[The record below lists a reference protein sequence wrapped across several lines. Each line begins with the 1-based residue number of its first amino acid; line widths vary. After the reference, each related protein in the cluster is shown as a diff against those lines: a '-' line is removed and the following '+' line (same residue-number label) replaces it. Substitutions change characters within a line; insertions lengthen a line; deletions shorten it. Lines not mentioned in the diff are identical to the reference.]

1 MTHKLALVIGVTGQ
15 DGAYLAKLLLE
26 KNYQVIGTSRSL
38 SQPFLNLLLLEIK
51 DKLQLVPLAVANFK
65 EVFAIINKYQPT
77 EIYNLSGQTSLG
89 LSFEKPTETYESI
102 STGTFNILESIRQ
115 LKSAARFFN
124 AGSSE
129 CFGNTHGQRANDQT
143 PFQPGSP
150 YAVAKASATDLTR
163 VYRDSYGLHSNT
175 GILFNHESPLRP
187 ERFVTQ
193 KIIHGAA
200 KVKMQIAKNL
210 KLGNLNISRDWGWA
224 PEYVEAMWLMLQQEN
239 PGDYVLATGKTVSLE
254 YFVEKAFAY
263 FDLDWKQFVETQ
275 STLLRPF
282 DIPESF
288 ADVTKAYEVLNWK
301 AQYQVENVIEMM
313 CKETIIEC
321 NFEKS

>member
-1 MTHKLALVIGVTGQ
+1 
-15 DGAYLAKLLLE
+15 
-26 KNYQVIGTSRSL
+26 
-38 SQPFLNLLLLEIK
+38 
-51 DKLQLVPLAVANFK
+51 
-65 EVFAIINKYQPT
+65 
-77 EIYNLSGQTSLG
+77 
-89 LSFEKPTETYESI
+89 
-102 STGTFNILESIRQ
+102 
-115 LKSAARFFN
+115 
-124 AGSSE
+124 
-129 CFGNTHGQRANDQT
+129 
-143 PFQPGSP
+143 
-150 YAVAKASATDLTR
+150 
-163 VYRDSYGLHSNT
+163 
-175 GILFNHESPLRP
+175 
-187 ERFVTQ
+187 
-193 KIIHGAA
+193 
-200 KVKMQIAKNL
+200 MQIAKNL